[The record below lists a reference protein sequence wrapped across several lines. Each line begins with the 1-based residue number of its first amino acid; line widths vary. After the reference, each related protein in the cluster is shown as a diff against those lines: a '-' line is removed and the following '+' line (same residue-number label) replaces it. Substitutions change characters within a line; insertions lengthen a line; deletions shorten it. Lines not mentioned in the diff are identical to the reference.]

1 MDRSLTISC
10 AQRTSQLIA
19 AWSLC
24 YTDKYFFTKRPIM
37 FGYSWGPIL
46 IILVIV
52 LLLFGPKRLPE
63 LGESIGKAINS
74 FKKAHDEPAE
84 NLTYKQEAEPGK
96 QEAEPESTASE
107 TKKNAC
113 PQCQKELG
121 GDFAFCPHCGHNLK
135 SA

>member
-1 MDRSLTISC
+1 
-10 AQRTSQLIA
+10 
-19 AWSLC
+19 
-24 YTDKYFFTKRPIM
+24 M

-74 FKKAHDEPAE
+74 FKKAHDEPE
-84 NLTYKQEAEPGK
+84 NLTHKQEAEFAS
-96 QEAEPESTASE
+96 QSTASSE
-107 TKKNAC
+107 TQKNTC

>member
-1 MDRSLTISC
+1 
-10 AQRTSQLIA
+10 
-19 AWSLC
+19 
-24 YTDKYFFTKRPIM
+24 M

-63 LGESIGKAINS
+63 LGESIGKAIKS
-74 FKKAHDEPAE
+74 FKKAHDDPEI
-84 NLTYKQEAEPGK
+84 LSHKQEAEPK
-96 QEAEPESTASE
+96 STASD
-107 TKKNAC
+107 TQKNTC

>member
-1 MDRSLTISC
+1 
-10 AQRTSQLIA
+10 
-19 AWSLC
+19 
-24 YTDKYFFTKRPIM
+24 M
-37 FGYSWGPIL
+37 FGYSWGPII

-74 FKKAHDEPAE
+74 FKKAHDEPE
-84 NLTYKQEAEPGK
+84 NLTHKQEAQSES
-96 QEAEPESTASE
+96 ASASASASTASE
-107 TKKNAC
+107 TQKNAC

-121 GDFAFCPHCGHNLK
+121 GDFAFCPHCGHNMK

>member
-1 MDRSLTISC
+1 
-10 AQRTSQLIA
+10 
-19 AWSLC
+19 
-24 YTDKYFFTKRPIM
+24 M

-63 LGESIGKAINS
+63 LGESIGKAIKS
-74 FKKAHDEPAE
+74 FKKAHDDPEV
-84 NLTYKQEAEPGK
+84 LSQKQEGGATAGAAEA
-96 QEAEPESTASE
+96 Q
-107 TKKNAC
+107 KNLC

-121 GDFAFCPHCGHNLK
+121 GEFAFCPHCGRNIK